1 MWCGVDERG
10 EVGWVGKEVKRD
22 MLCMERE
29 VLDGEL
35 GRVSGDTW
43 LSDHLGMD
51 SSDLTSAFDLFVP
64 LLFVVPIQ

>member
-43 LSDHLGMD
+43 L
-51 SSDLTSAFDLFVP
+51 
-64 LLFVVPIQ
+64 